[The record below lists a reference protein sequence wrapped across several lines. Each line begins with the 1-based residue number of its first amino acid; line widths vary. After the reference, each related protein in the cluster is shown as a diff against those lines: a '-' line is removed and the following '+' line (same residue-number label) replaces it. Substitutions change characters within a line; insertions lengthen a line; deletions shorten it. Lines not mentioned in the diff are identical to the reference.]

1 MSWWLGGSVPGVL
14 GGVSAGGEDGRMG
27 CISAAAGGKLLTNL
41 SA

>member
-1 MSWWLGGSVPGVL
+1 MPGVL
-14 GGVSAGGEDGRMG
+14 GGVSAGGEAGRVV